1 MRRLLA
7 FPVLVLAILL
17 LGAAN
22 AAACV
27 TDDWLRLDGGSAAPG
42 AVVGVEGGGFE
53 PGAVELRWNG
63 MQGEP
68 LGSAQAGAD
77 GRFAS
82 EVTVP
87 AGALAGSYSVV
98 AVQEGGEGTR
108 GWAYADLAVPGP
120 PVPPTPDRSGVLPDL
135 VVLASL
141 GVALLAVAT
150 AAGVGVSARRQR
162 LAEEERLRAELD
174 RLLEEADLPTDVQ

>member
-7 FPVLVLAILL
+7 FPALVVAFLL

-27 TDDWLRLDGGSAAPG
+27 TDDWLRLDVGSTAPG
-42 AVVGVEGGGFE
+42 AAVGVDGGGFE
-53 PGAVELRWNG
+53 AGAVELRWNG

-68 LGSAQAGAD
+68 LGSTQASAD
-77 GRFAS
+77 GRFTT

-87 AGALAGSYSVV
+87 ARALAGSYSVV
-98 AVQEGGEGTR
+98 AVQEGGEGMR

-120 PVPPTPDRSGVLPDL
+120 PVPPAPGRSGVLPGL
-135 VVLASL
+135 VPFASL
-141 GVALLAVAT
+141 GAALVAVAT
-150 AAGVGVSARRQR
+150 ATWVAVSARRRR
-162 LAEEERLRAELD
+162 LAEQERLRAELD
-174 RLLEEADLPTDVQ
+174 RLLEEADLPTGVR